1 MNAWDESRRGWA
13 QRLHSTVAQQLA
25 ALRLNQAIL
34 EAVPLTGRQARALR
48 ENTEL
53 AEAAARDLQQ
63 VIAELY
69 PPLLDPFGL
78 LAALRALGAAQNIEP
93 VSELPESLRL
103 APETEIGIYRIAE
116 AAIAGATGIRL
127 ARDEE
132 MLLVW
137 FDGVSQIPPGV
148 AERVADLGGRLSL
161 EPRGLG
167 VRIPLTDA
175 ES

>member
-1 MNAWDESRRGWA
+1 MNAEDESRRGWA
-13 QRLHSTVAQQLA
+13 RRLHATVAQQLA

-34 EAVPLTGRQARALR
+34 EAVPLPERQARALR
-48 ENTEL
+48 ENIGL
-53 AEAAARDLQQ
+53 AEAAGRDLQQ

-78 LAALRALGAAQNIEP
+78 LAALRALAATQGIDP

-116 AAIAGATGIRL
+116 AAIAGAAGIRL
-127 ARDEE
+127 ARDQE
-132 MLLVW
+132 MLLVS
-137 FDGVSQIPPGV
+137 FDGVSQIPHGV
-148 AERVADLGGRLSL
+148 AERVAGLGGQLSL
-161 EPRGLG
+161 DLRGLN
-167 VRIPLTDA
+167 VRVPLTSA